1 MSACWGAC
9 LGSPWVSVL
18 CFFYYSNPDAITM
31 TNLSE
36 VGLEEAEE
44 EEREEEGEEER
55 EAEEG
60 LGVEEEVVEEED
72 GIETTCLLPL
82 VGSRRY

>member
-1 MSACWGAC
+1 MGLAWVH
-9 LGSPWVSVL
+9 LGLVYYV
-18 CFFYYSNPDAITM
+18 FFSYSNPDAIMM

-36 VGLEEAEE
+36 VRLEEAEE
-44 EEREEEGEEER
+44 EEREEEGEEE
-55 EAEEG
+55 

>member
-1 MSACWGAC
+1 MHVEGLAWVH
-9 LGSPWVSVL
+9 LGLVYYV
-18 CFFYYSNPDAITM
+18 FFYYSNPDAIMM

-55 EAEEG
+55 EAEEE

-72 GIETTCLLPL
+72 AIETTCLLPL

>member
-1 MSACWGAC
+1 MGLAWVH
-9 LGSPWVSVL
+9 LGLVYYVVFS
-18 CFFYYSNPDAITM
+18 YSNPDAIMM

-44 EEREEEGEEER
+44 EEEGEEER
-55 EAEEG
+55 EAEEE

>member
-1 MSACWGAC
+1 M
-9 LGSPWVSVL
+9 GSPWVSVL
-18 CFFYYSNPDAITM
+18 CVFFYYSNPDAIMM

-44 EEREEEGEEER
+44 EEG
-55 EAEEG
+55 EAEEE

-72 GIETTCLLPL
+72 GTETTCLLPL

>member
-1 MSACWGAC
+1 M
-9 LGSPWVSVL
+9 GSPWVSVL
-18 CFFYYSNPDAITM
+18 CVFFYYSNPDAIMM

-44 EEREEEGEEER
+44 EEREEEREEEGEEER
-55 EAEEG
+55 EAEEE

>member
-1 MSACWGAC
+1 MIQWWVHVVGLAWVH
-9 LGSPWVSVL
+9 LGLVYYV
-18 CFFYYSNPDAITM
+18 FFSYSNPDAIMM

-36 VGLEEAEE
+36 VRLEEAEE
-44 EEREEEGEEER
+44 EEREEEGEEE
-55 EAEEG
+55 

>member
-1 MSACWGAC
+1 MGLAWVH
-9 LGSPWVSVL
+9 LGLVYYV
-18 CFFYYSNPDAITM
+18 FFPYSNPDAIMM

-36 VGLEEAEE
+36 VRLEEAEE
-44 EEREEEGEEER
+44 EEREEEGEEE
-55 EAEEG
+55 

>member
-1 MSACWGAC
+1 MSACCGAC

-18 CFFYYSNPDAITM
+18 CCFSYSNPDAIMM

-36 VGLEEAEE
+36 VRLEEAEE
-44 EEREEEGEEER
+44 EEREEEGEEE
-55 EAEEG
+55 

>member
-1 MSACWGAC
+1 MHVEGLAWVH
-9 LGSPWVSVL
+9 LGLVYYV
-18 CFFYYSNPDAITM
+18 FFYYSNPDAIMM

-55 EAEEG
+55 EEEG
-60 LGVEEEVVEEED
+60 EEERER
-72 GIETTCLLPL
+72 C
-82 VGSRRY
+82 